1 MLDVKQIREDFPI
14 LNTRQH
20 GCPLIYLDNAATMQM
35 PQPVLEQLVS
45 HYHSQNGNVHRGV
58 HSLSQKST
66 SATER
71 ARERI
76 AAYIGAKAEE
86 IIFTAGTTDSLNML
100 SQMLEPTIRPGQQI
114 IVSAMEHHSNLIP
127 WQELCQ
133 RTGAVL
139 TILHMDRNCD
149 LDLTQLGQLLERDTA
164 LVAVTW
170 VSNVLGTVNPVGE
183 ITMMSHAAGAMTVL
197 DGAQT
202 MKLPEIDVTAV
213 DCDFLAFSG
222 HKLGALTGIGVL
234 YGKNNILSQL
244 PPVRFGGGMIRE
256 SQYSASSYGG
266 VPQRFEAGTP
276 NYVGAIS
283 LGCAMEYLQS
293 VGRIELAQ
301 QEQILTV
308 LLRKELATIPEVT
321 VIGTPNRRCGV
332 VSFVVPGIHPFDL
345 GAMLDSQ
352 GIAVRTGH
360 LCAQPLVNQLGYD
373 SVIRVSPAFY
383 NTEQECLELI
393 SALKR
398 TIPLLKGEWT

>member
-35 PQPVLEQLVS
+35 PQPILEQLVS

-66 SATER
+66 SAMER

-100 SQMLEPTIRPGQQI
+100 SQMLEPTIRTGQQI

-139 TILHMDRNCD
+139 TILHMDWKCD
-149 LDLTQLGQLLERDTA
+149 LDLTQLGQMLERDTA

-197 DGAQT
+197 DGAQA

-234 YGKNNILSQL
+234 YGKSGILSQL

-256 SQYSASSYGG
+256 SQYAASSYGG

-301 QEQILTV
+301 QEQILTD
-308 LLRKELATIPEVT
+308 LLRKELAAIPEVT
-321 VIGTPNRRCGV
+321 VIGTPSRRCGV
-332 VSFVVPGIHPFDL
+332 VSFVVSGIHPFDL

-360 LCAQPLVNQLGYD
+360 MCAQPLVNRLGYD

-383 NTEQECLELI
+383 NTERECLELI

>member
-66 SATER
+66 SAMER

-197 DGAQT
+197 DGAQA

-360 LCAQPLVNQLGYD
+360 MCAQPLVNRLGYD

-383 NTEQECLELI
+383 NTKREMLGFI

-398 TIPLLKGEWT
+398 TIPLLKGEWA

>member
-35 PQPVLEQLVS
+35 SQPVLEQLVS

-197 DGAQT
+197 DGAQA

>member
-14 LNTRQH
+14 LNTQQH
-20 GCPLIYLDNAATMQM
+20 GRSLIYLDNAATMQM

-66 SATER
+66 SAMER

-100 SQMLEPTIRPGQQI
+100 SQMLEPTIRAGQQI

-197 DGAQT
+197 DGAQA
-202 MKLPEIDVTAV
+202 MKLPDIDVTAV

-256 SQYSASSYGG
+256 SQYAASSYGG

-293 VGRIELAQ
+293 VGRMELAQ
-301 QEQILTV
+301 QEQTLTD
-308 LLRKELATIPEVT
+308 LLLQELAEIPEVT

-332 VSFVVPGIHPFDL
+332 VSFVVPGVHPFDL

-398 TIPLLKGEWT
+398 TIPLLKGERI

>member
-35 PQPVLEQLVS
+35 SQPVLEQLVS

-100 SQMLEPTIRPGQQI
+100 SQMLEPAIRPGQQI

-197 DGAQT
+197 DGAQA

-256 SQYSASSYGG
+256 SQYSASIYGG

-383 NTEQECLELI
+383 NTEQECLGLI

>member
-197 DGAQT
+197 DGAQA

-301 QEQILTV
+301 QEQILTD
-308 LLRKELATIPEVT
+308 LLRRELAAIPEVT
-321 VIGTPNRRCGV
+321 VIGTPNRPCGV
-332 VSFVVPGIHPFDL
+332 MSFVVPGIHPFDL

-383 NTEQECLELI
+383 NMEQECLELI

>member
-197 DGAQT
+197 DGAQA

-234 YGKNNILSQL
+234 YGTNNILSQL

-256 SQYSASSYGG
+256 SQYAASSYGG

>member
-66 SATER
+66 SAMER

-100 SQMLEPTIRPGQQI
+100 SQMLEPTIRTGQQI

-164 LVAVTW
+164 LVAITW

-197 DGAQT
+197 DGAQA

>member
-139 TILHMDRNCD
+139 TILHMDWTCD

-197 DGAQT
+197 DGAQA

>member
-66 SATER
+66 SAMER

-183 ITMMSHAAGAMTVL
+183 ITMMSHAAGALTIL
-197 DGAQT
+197 DGAQA

-256 SQYSASSYGG
+256 SQYSASIYGG

-301 QEQILTV
+301 QEQILTD
-308 LLRKELATIPEVT
+308 LLRKELAAIPEVT

>member
-35 PQPVLEQLVS
+35 PQPVLEQLVA

-66 SATER
+66 SAMER

-100 SQMLEPTIRPGQQI
+100 SQMLEPTIRTGQQI

-197 DGAQT
+197 DGAQA

-213 DCDFLAFSG
+213 GCDFLAFSG

-256 SQYSASSYGG
+256 SQYSASIYGG

-398 TIPLLKGEWT
+398 TIPLMKGEWT

>member
-197 DGAQT
+197 DGAQA

-256 SQYSASSYGG
+256 SQYSASIYGG

-308 LLRKELATIPEVT
+308 LLRKELATITEVT

>member
-1 MLDVKQIREDFPI
+1 MLDVKQIRDDFPI

-149 LDLTQLGQLLERDTA
+149 LDLTQLGHLLERDTA

-197 DGAQT
+197 DGAQA

>member
-197 DGAQT
+197 DGAQA

-360 LCAQPLVNQLGYD
+360 MCAQPLVNRLGYD

-383 NTEQECLELI
+383 NTKREMLGFI

-398 TIPLLKGEWT
+398 TIPLLKGEWA

>member
-197 DGAQT
+197 DGAQA

-321 VIGTPNRRCGV
+321 VIRTPNRRCGV

>member
-197 DGAQT
+197 DGAQA

-213 DCDFLAFSG
+213 GCDFLAFSG

-256 SQYSASSYGG
+256 SQYAASSYGG

-293 VGRIELAQ
+293 VGRMELAQ
-301 QEQILTV
+301 QEQILTD
-308 LLRKELATIPEVT
+308 LLRKELAAIPEVT

-383 NTEQECLELI
+383 NTEQEILGFI

>member
-197 DGAQT
+197 DGAQA

-256 SQYSASSYGG
+256 SQYSASIYGG

>member
-66 SATER
+66 SAMER

-100 SQMLEPTIRPGQQI
+100 SRMLAPTIRTGQQI

-139 TILHMDRNCD
+139 TILHMDWKCD

-183 ITMMSHAAGAMTVL
+183 ITMMSHAAGAMTVI
-197 DGAQT
+197 DGAQA

-213 DCDFLAFSG
+213 DCDFLTFSG

-244 PPVRFGGGMIRE
+244 PPVRFGGGMIWE
-256 SQYSASSYGG
+256 SQYAASSYGG

-301 QEQILTV
+301 QEQILTD
-308 LLRKELATIPEVT
+308 LLRKELDAIPEVT
-321 VIGTPNRRCGV
+321 VIGTPNRHCGV
-332 VSFVVPGIHPFDL
+332 MSFVVPGIHPFDL

>member
-35 PQPVLEQLVS
+35 PQPVLEQLVA

-66 SATER
+66 YAMER

-100 SQMLEPTIRPGQQI
+100 SQMLEPTIRTGQQI

-133 RTGAVL
+133 RTDAVL

-183 ITMMSHAAGAMTVL
+183 ITMMSHAAGAMTAL
-197 DGAQT
+197 DGAQA

-213 DCDFLAFSG
+213 GCDFLAFSG

-256 SQYSASSYGG
+256 SQYAASSYGG

>member
-197 DGAQT
+197 DGAQA

-301 QEQILTV
+301 QEQIFTV

>member
-66 SATER
+66 SAMER

-100 SQMLEPTIRPGQQI
+100 SQMLEPTIRTGQQI

-197 DGAQT
+197 DGAQA

>member
-35 PQPVLEQLVS
+35 PQPVLEQLVA

-66 SATER
+66 YAMER

-100 SQMLEPTIRPGQQI
+100 SQMLEPTIRTGQQI

-197 DGAQT
+197 DGAQA

-256 SQYSASSYGG
+256 SQYAASSYGG

>member
-197 DGAQT
+197 DGAQA

-234 YGKNNILSQL
+234 YGKNSILSQL

-345 GAMLDSQ
+345 GSMLDSQ

>member
-66 SATER
+66 SAMER

-100 SQMLEPTIRPGQQI
+100 SQMLEPTIRTGQQI

-139 TILHMDRNCD
+139 TILHMDRKCD

-197 DGAQT
+197 DGAQA

-256 SQYSASSYGG
+256 SQYAASSYGG
-266 VPQRFEAGTP
+266 VPQRFEVGTP
-276 NYVGAIS
+276 NFVGAIS

-301 QEQILTV
+301 QEQILTD

>member
-66 SATER
+66 SAMER

-197 DGAQT
+197 DGAQA

-256 SQYSASSYGG
+256 SQYSASIYGG

>member
-66 SATER
+66 SAMER
-71 ARERI
+71 AREQI
-76 AAYIGAKAEE
+76 AAYIGAKTEE

-183 ITMMSHAAGAMTVL
+183 ITMMSHAAGAMTVI
-197 DGAQT
+197 DGAQA
-202 MKLPEIDVTAV
+202 MKLPEIDVAAV

-234 YGKNNILSQL
+234 YGKSGILSQL

-256 SQYSASSYGG
+256 SQYAASSYGG

-301 QEQILTV
+301 REQILTD
-308 LLRKELATIPEVT
+308 LLRKELAAIPEVT
-321 VIGTPNRRCGV
+321 VIGTPNRCCDV

-360 LCAQPLVNQLGYD
+360 MCAQPLVNRLGYD

-383 NTEQECLELI
+383 NTERECLELI

>member
-20 GCPLIYLDNAATMQM
+20 GCPLIYLDNAATMQI

-139 TILHMDRNCD
+139 AILHMDRNCD

-197 DGAQT
+197 DGAQA

-308 LLRKELATIPEVT
+308 LLRKELDTIPEVT

-383 NTEQECLELI
+383 NTEQECLKLI

>member
-197 DGAQT
+197 DGAQA

-308 LLRKELATIPEVT
+308 LLRKELAAIPEVT

>member
-139 TILHMDRNCD
+139 TILHMDWNCD

-197 DGAQT
+197 DGAQA

-345 GAMLDSQ
+345 GSMLDSQ

>member
-183 ITMMSHAAGAMTVL
+183 ITMLSHAAGAMTVL
-197 DGAQT
+197 DGAQA

-213 DCDFLAFSG
+213 GCDFLAFSG

-256 SQYSASSYGG
+256 SQYAASSYGG

-293 VGRIELAQ
+293 VGRMELAQ
-301 QEQILTV
+301 QEQILTD
-308 LLRKELATIPEVT
+308 LLRKELAAIPEVT

-332 VSFVVPGIHPFDL
+332 VSFVVPGVHPFDL

-360 LCAQPLVNQLGYD
+360 MCAQPLVNRLGYD

>member
-35 PQPVLEQLVS
+35 PQPVLEQLVA

-66 SATER
+66 SAMER

-100 SQMLEPTIRPGQQI
+100 SQMLEPTIRTGQQI

-197 DGAQT
+197 DGAQA

-213 DCDFLAFSG
+213 GCDFLAFSG

-256 SQYSASSYGG
+256 SQYAASSYGG

-293 VGRIELAQ
+293 VGRMELAQ
-301 QEQILTV
+301 QEQILTD
-308 LLRKELATIPEVT
+308 LLRKELAAIPEVT

>member
-197 DGAQT
+197 DGAQA

-234 YGKNNILSQL
+234 YGKNNILSQV

-321 VIGTPNRRCGV
+321 VIGTPNRPCGV

>member
-66 SATER
+66 SAMER

-100 SQMLEPTIRPGQQI
+100 SQMLEPTIRTGQQI

-183 ITMMSHAAGAMTVL
+183 ITMMSHAAGALTIL
-197 DGAQT
+197 DGAQA

-256 SQYSASSYGG
+256 SQYAASSYGG

-301 QEQILTV
+301 QEQILTD
-308 LLRKELATIPEVT
+308 LLRKELAAIPEVT
-321 VIGTPNRRCGV
+321 VIGTPNRPCGV
-332 VSFVVPGIHPFDL
+332 MSFVVPGIHPFDL

>member
-197 DGAQT
+197 DGAQA

-234 YGKNNILSQL
+234 YGKNSILSQL

-373 SVIRVSPAFY
+373 SVIRVSSAFY

-398 TIPLLKGEWT
+398 TIPLLKGEWA

>member
-66 SATER
+66 SAMER

-100 SQMLEPTIRPGQQI
+100 SQMLEPTIRTGQQI

-197 DGAQT
+197 DGAQA

-256 SQYSASSYGG
+256 SQYAASSYGG

-301 QEQILTV
+301 QEQILTD
-308 LLRKELATIPEVT
+308 LLRKELAAIPEVT
-321 VIGTPNRRCGV
+321 VIGTPNRPCGV
-332 VSFVVPGIHPFDL
+332 MSFVVPGIHPFDL

>member
-139 TILHMDRNCD
+139 TILHMDWNCD

-197 DGAQT
+197 DGAQA

-256 SQYSASSYGG
+256 SQYSASIYGG

>member
-66 SATER
+66 SAMER

-100 SQMLEPTIRPGQQI
+100 SQMLEPTIRTGQQI

-133 RTGAVL
+133 RIGAVL

-197 DGAQT
+197 DGAQA

-213 DCDFLAFSG
+213 DCDFLTFSG

-256 SQYSASSYGG
+256 SQYAASSYGG

-276 NYVGAIS
+276 NFVGAIS

-301 QEQILTV
+301 QEQILTD
-308 LLRKELATIPEVT
+308 LLRKELAAIPEVT
-321 VIGTPNRRCGV
+321 VIGTPNRPCGV

-360 LCAQPLVNQLGYD
+360 MCAQPLVNRLGYD

-383 NTEQECLELI
+383 NTEQEMLGFI

>member
-197 DGAQT
+197 DGAQA

-256 SQYSASSYGG
+256 SQYAASSYGG

-301 QEQILTV
+301 QEQILTD
-308 LLRKELATIPEVT
+308 LLRKELAAIPEVT
-321 VIGTPNRRCGV
+321 VIGTPNWHCGV

-383 NTEQECLELI
+383 NTEQEILGFI

>member
-197 DGAQT
+197 DGAQA

-308 LLRKELATIPEVT
+308 LLRKELDTIPEVR

>member
-66 SATER
+66 SAMER

-100 SQMLEPTIRPGQQI
+100 SQMLEPTIRTGQQI

-197 DGAQT
+197 DGAQA

-213 DCDFLAFSG
+213 DCDFLTFSG

-256 SQYSASSYGG
+256 SQYAASSYGG

-301 QEQILTV
+301 QEQILTD
-308 LLRKELATIPEVT
+308 LLRKELAAIPEVT

-383 NTEQECLELI
+383 NTERECLELI